1 MIPLAPPALARRD
14 PAPFVRGRKCASSS
28 TAMTSSETK
37 PPRINDVRTIERNIK
52 KGNITRK
59 DYEKYLKALP
69 DVTDKVAPPEA
80 DDADDDLDE
89 VEADETDDAKP

>member
-1 MIPLAPPALARRD
+1 M
-14 PAPFVRGRKCASSS
+14 S
-28 TAMTSSETK
+28 SSETK

-69 DVTDKVAPPEA
+69 DVTDKVAPPEE

-89 VEADETDDAKP
+89 TDSDETDDKAP

>member
-1 MIPLAPPALARRD
+1 M
-14 PAPFVRGRKCASSS
+14 S
-28 TAMTSSETK
+28 SSETK

-69 DVTDKVAPPEA
+69 DVTDKVAPPEE
-80 DDADDDLDE
+80 DDADDDLDDTDT
-89 VEADETDDAKP
+89 DETDDKAP